1 MSKKH
6 VCASC
11 RFFDP
16 YYTDDDPPPHDG
28 TCHRYPPVWV
38 GETGDINTLVDTGAW
53 SLPYVAAYATCG
65 EWRKRKEDK

>member
-6 VCASC
+6 VCETC

-16 YYTDDDPPPHDG
+16 YYVKGDPPPHDG

-38 GETGDINTLVDTGAW
+38 GDSCDFETLVDMDAW
-53 SLPYVAAYATCG
+53 ALPYVGACATCG
-65 EWRKRKEDK
+65 EWRKRKGDK